1 MIKKTMSRNH
11 KIARAEEII
20 FSRIYAIRKHKVMV
34 DFDLASLYEV
44 ETKVLNQA
52 VRRNID
58 RFPSD
63 FMFRLS
69 NTEWSSIRSQI
80 VTL

>member
-1 MIKKTMSRNH
+1 MIKKTMSRNY

-20 FSRIYAIRKHKVMV
+20 FSRIYVIRKHKVMV

-63 FMFRLS
+63 FMFRLT
-69 NTEWSSIRSQI
+69 NA
-80 VTL
+80 